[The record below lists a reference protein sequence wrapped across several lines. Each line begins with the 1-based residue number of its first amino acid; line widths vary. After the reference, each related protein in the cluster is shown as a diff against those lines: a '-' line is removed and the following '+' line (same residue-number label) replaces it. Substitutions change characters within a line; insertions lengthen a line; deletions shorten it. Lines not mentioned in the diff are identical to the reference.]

1 MRFNVGVAAV
11 LAAASGAVIG
21 PLVAAAEGPTARALL
36 VACLGGVA
44 VVVVWRVLQREQESA
59 VFAAA
64 TYFALGGV
72 VAIAQAVAGD
82 YTTAVITAITLP
94 IISGL
99 AVGDRRT
106 RQWINQVS
114 GYTEMGRRDEK

>member
-11 LAAASGAVIG
+11 LAAASGAAIG

-44 VVVVWRVLQREQESA
+44 VVVGWRVLQREQEPA

-82 YTTAVITAITLP
+82 YTRAVIIAITLP
-94 IISGL
+94 ITAGW

-106 RQWINQVS
+106 RLWINRVA
-114 GYTEMGRRDEK
+114 GYTEVGRRDEK

>member
-11 LAAASGAVIG
+11 LASASGAAIG

-36 VACLGGVA
+36 VACLGGVT
-44 VVVVWRVLQREQESA
+44 VVVVWRVLQREQKSA

-82 YTTAVITAITLP
+82 YTRAVIIAITLP

-114 GYTEMGRRDEK
+114 GCTEVGRRDEK

>member
-11 LAAASGAVIG
+11 LASASCAAIG

-36 VACLGGVA
+36 VACLGGVG
-44 VVVVWRVLQREQESA
+44 VVVGWRVLQREQEPA

-72 VAIAQAVAGD
+72 VAIAQAVAGE
-82 YTTAVITAITLP
+82 YTTAVIIAITLP
-94 IISGL
+94 IIPGL

-114 GYTEMGRRDEK
+114 GYTEVGRRDEE